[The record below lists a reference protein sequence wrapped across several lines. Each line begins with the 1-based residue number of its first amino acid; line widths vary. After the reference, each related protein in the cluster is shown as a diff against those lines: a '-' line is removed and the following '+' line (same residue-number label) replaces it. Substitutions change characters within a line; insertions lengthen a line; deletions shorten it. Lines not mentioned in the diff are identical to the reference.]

1 MDTSGV
7 AAPSFVIEYPLNLE
21 GRMRTFVGRMPV
33 EALVDIS
40 DASDISV
47 FLYCWASPGRG
58 QGGRAH
64 YAPCD
69 IATNVGAES
78 PSHTG
83 EFKLVLN
90 LRQGDPDLLKVTA
103 CIRMKD
109 VQTVSKRTAT
119 LAASAVQLDRLLA
132 GEELSLTMYDQFI
145 AGNYT
150 EMVIR
155 VSNASDYANFK
166 GGVGVGNGLSPLPL
180 ITLSRSRLWDIAT
193 SDQEVVGVS
202 NNIQQAMAAHGVQPT
217 PGGGQFASGLTRCPK
232 ALLFISL
239 FLGTPAYVLCPFV
252 QRGGAAGNSGGP
264 GSAKRA
270 SQTSPCSGRITP

>member
-7 AAPSFVIEYPLNLE
+7 AGLPYVMEYPLNLE
-21 GRMRTFVGRMPV
+21 GKMRTFVGRMPV

-40 DASDISV
+40 DGSDISV

-69 IATNVGAES
+69 IATNLGAPA

-83 EFKLVLN
+83 DFKLVLN
-90 LRQGDPDLLKVTA
+90 LRQGDPDLLKLTA

-109 VQTVSKRTAT
+109 VQTSSKRTAT

-132 GEELSLTMYDQFI
+132 GEELSATMYDQFI
-145 AGNYT
+145 VGNYT
-150 EMVIR
+150 EVVIKA
-155 VSNASDYANFK
+155 SNASDYANFR
-166 GGVGVGNGLSPLPL
+166 GGVGDGLTSLPL
-180 ITLSRSRLWDIAT
+180 ISLSRSRLWDIDK

-202 NNIQQAMAAHGVQPT
+202 NNIQQAMAAHGVQHS
-217 PGGGQFASGLTRCPK
+217 PGGNQFSSGMTRYPK
-232 ALLFISL
+232 ALLFLSL

-264 GSAKRA
+264 GSV
-270 SQTSPCSGRITP
+270 